1 MKDMATSTI
10 KYDGD
15 TSWHNGTTTQSA
27 PIKYRLRNGICY
39 ITAEY
44 SGQLTINDTPRT
56 VMTLPE
62 GYRPSTQIYGTLINR
77 ASAGGGT
84 VIINL
89 DGTIVLRHPPAATAY
104 FDFTVAYPV
113 K

>member
-1 MKDMATSTI
+1 MATSTI

-44 SGQLTINDTPRT
+44 SGQLTINDTPST

-62 GYRPSTQIYGTLINR
+62 GYRPSTQMYGTIINR
-77 ASAGGGT
+77 ASSGGGVVYINPTGT
-84 VIINL
+84 VA
-89 DGTIVLRHPPAATAY
+89 LRSTAATAY
-104 FDFTVAYPV
+104 FDFNVAYPV
-113 K
+113 N